1 MYDANDPRA
10 KLAPAPAAAAAA
22 PVPPGPFGQ
31 AEYLKFYEQPPQEDG
46 PEGKSWYGRG
56 QNFLVANT
64 ESKAGGVLARAE
76 QPDEYAVLLADPN
89 VVVEIT
95 TADGAKRVNGRSLAF
110 VPPGA
115 SSIRIIEPGR
125 IQRIFT
131 TRSTDLAA
139 KCANAASYAN
149 AKPYVALLENWPAPK
164 DGFRLRVYSLDVAA
178 EPGRFGRIWRCT
190 TIMVNYLNGY
200 QGPRDAAKLSPHH
213 HDDFEQCSLA
223 VEGEFIHHLRWPWTV
238 NKANWREDDHEL
250 CKTPSLAFIPPP
262 SIHTTEACGKDFN
275 QLVDIFC
282 PPRLDFSLKPG
293 WILNADEYPMPV
305 PGESPSTGKK

>member
-1 MYDANDPRA
+1 MYDATDPRA
-10 KLAPAPAAAAAA
+10 KLAPAAATAA

-31 AEYLKFYEQPPQEDG
+31 AEYLKFYEKPPQEDG
-46 PEGKSWYGRG
+46 PEGRSWYGRG
-56 QNFLVANT
+56 QNFLVATT
-64 ESKAGGVLARAE
+64 EGKAGGVLARAD
-76 QPDEYAVLLADPN
+76 QPDEYAVLLSDPE

-95 TADGAKRVNGRSLAF
+95 TADGTKRVNGRSLAF

-115 SSIRIIEPGR
+115 SSIKIIEPGR
-125 IQRIFT
+125 IFRIFT

-164 DGFRLRVYSLDVAA
+164 DGFRLRVYSLDVAP

-190 TIMVNYLNGY
+190 TIMVNYLDGY
-200 QGPRDAAKLSPHH
+200 QGPRDAAKLSPHY

-238 NKANWREDDHEL
+238 NKANWRKDDHEL
-250 CKTPSLAFIPPP
+250 CKTPSIAFIPPP
-262 SIHTTEACGKDFN
+262 SIHTTEACGSDFN

-282 PPRLDFSLKPG
+282 PPRLDFSQKPG
-293 WILNADEYPMPV
+293 WILNADEYPMP
-305 PGESPSTGKK
+305 